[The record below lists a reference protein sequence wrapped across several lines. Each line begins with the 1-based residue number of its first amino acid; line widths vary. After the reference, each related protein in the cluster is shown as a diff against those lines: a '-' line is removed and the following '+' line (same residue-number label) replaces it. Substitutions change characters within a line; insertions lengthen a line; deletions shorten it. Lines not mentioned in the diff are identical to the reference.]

1 MGDDVARTVMA
12 GGTAPG
18 TAPGAGPTAQ
28 GRRPDWVP
36 VLIALVVFAAYS
48 VISISRYVRLDPGS
62 LDLATF
68 TEAVRQYAHLQAPV
82 ADIASPGL
90 NLLGDH
96 FHPVLALIAP
106 FFRLFPTPVTLL
118 VAQNLLVALSVI
130 PVSRA
135 ATAVLGTT
143 AGRLIAAAYGFS
155 WGLQFMAYFDFH
167 EVAFAVPL
175 LAGSLSAMVRGRA
188 RAAAFWALP
197 LVFVKEDQGFTVAAI
212 GAVML
217 ASAWTR
223 TRRERARAERSAA
236 ALDRDRAR
244 IERRA
249 GIFLIVW
256 GLAWT
261 AATITVIIPFFNP
274 WHQYDYWAEGGT
286 IGGGGG
292 NSAAAVLSQFAQGGP
307 EKLGT
312 LALLLLPV
320 VFLALRS
327 PLALIG
333 VPALLLRF
341 INTDSAY
348 WGTHYHYNAPLMPIV
363 FIAAVDAL
371 ARISASPA
379 LAAGAGGALP
389 GSRLRAV
396 AARAARRYAPAAMV
410 VIAIG
415 LACWAPLKQLAAPQT
430 YSDGGPQVQ
439 AEKAALALVPDGVT
453 VEAPYSAAATLGARA
468 DAFWVGDPTNP
479 AGQYIVLDTGRA
491 TDSFDPRPGN
501 PAQWVAH
508 RHPGISYREIFA
520 KDDIYVFRRE

>member
-36 VLIALVVFAAYS
+36 ALIALVVFAAYS

-143 AGRLIAAAYGFS
+143 A
-155 WGLQFMAYFDFH
+155 
-167 EVAFAVPL
+167 
-175 LAGSLSAMVRGRA
+175 AGSSQRRTGSPGDCSSWPTSTSTKSPSRCHCWRA
-188 RAAAFWALP
+188 RCPRWS
-197 LVFVKEDQGFTVAAI
+197 
-212 GAVML
+212 GAEPGRPRSGRCRWSSSRRTR
-217 ASAWTR
+217 ASPSRPSARSCWQAPGRR

-236 ALDRDRAR
+236 ALDRGRAR

-261 AATITVIIPFFNP
+261 AATVTVIIPFFNP

-286 IGGGGG
+286 FGGGGG
-292 NSAAAVLSQFAQGGP
+292 NSAAAVLSQLAQGGP

-396 AARAARRYAPAAMV
+396 AAGAARRYAPAAMV

-439 AEKAALALVPDGVT
+439 AEKAALAMVPDGVT